1 MPDGLDDLL
10 DDNSNGAGSGQSN
23 GGALRKQLEAVLEQN
38 RVLQEQ
44 LAKQQE
50 AQRASALN
58 DLFAKHAIPP
68 LARDLFPADA
78 EPTDEAATALVEKYG
93 ALWGATAQPATTP
106 PADQAATAAMQQF
119 TAQAH
124 QPAVQPLSEEEYA
137 AKFAEAGTREEFLR
151 MLAEINAATAAGA

>member
-23 GGALRKQLEAVLEQN
+23 GGALRKQLETVLEQN

-44 LAKQQE
+44 LAKQQQ

-58 DLFAKHAIPP
+58 DLFAKHSIPP

-78 EPTDEAATALVEKYG
+78 EPTDEAVTALVEKYG

-106 PADQAATAAMQQF
+106 PAEQAQTQSVQQF
-119 TAQAH
+119 VAQAH
-124 QPAVQPLSEEEYA
+124 QPAVQPLSEEDYA
-137 AKFAEAGTREEFLR
+137 AKFAEAKTKDEFMQ
-151 MLAEINAATAAGA
+151 MLAEINTAAAAGA